1 MVLIYYAFHGNQN
14 MMQAINYINRTI
26 FVIDTIYNISMASY
40 LFYKERNQSEDN
52 NLMFSLIIEFLIL
65 FLLIF
70 RIFGIQEYNN
80 ILDKFRWSIIFVG
93 LMKMTYFYYLIY
105 QIISQLSIESQT
117 SSQII
122 SYIFSMFQL
131 RIIIFLIYVQKLD
144 TNTEPI
150 KLQKIK
156 KVYHIV
162 NFHAMYLEDS
172 EIRESL
178 FLRNFVKINYNQ
190 KYQIISYAINNLFC
204 TCIYIFIFYK
214 ISFNVENFSENFFI
228 ILLYRCNGVNF
239 QV

>member
-1 MVLIYYAFHGNQN
+1 

-105 QIISQLSIESQT
+105 QIISQLSIES
-117 SSQII
+117 
-122 SYIFSMFQL
+122 
-131 RIIIFLIYVQKLD
+131 
-144 TNTEPI
+144 
-150 KLQKIK
+150 
-156 KVYHIV
+156 
-162 NFHAMYLEDS
+162 
-172 EIRESL
+172 
-178 FLRNFVKINYNQ
+178 
-190 KYQIISYAINNLFC
+190 
-204 TCIYIFIFYK
+204 
-214 ISFNVENFSENFFI
+214 
-228 ILLYRCNGVNF
+228 
-239 QV
+239 